1 MSFFVGKV
9 AVVGAGGAGKTRMLN
24 TIVNI
29 LTNNKFP
36 WDEEANLAGTLVV
49 TPYSVI
55 FPLPNV
61 QPVKVIFADNPGQN
75 SLETMRLSSAK
86 AGSGYKAIIIVLD
99 STAWNFRSIG
109 ILHAESL
116 ARYINGEK
124 INIAIISSKSD
135 LSELLTNMYN
145 TIIAQTLEKA
155 IENITPYMPV
165 PYYNRTIRERDSFRL
180 TINDDWIPFTQLEQ
194 YFVNALEHELKNA
207 AFTPMNIRLLVR
219 SLLLGYCN
227 YYTEHYPDFL
237 KHAAFNAIDDQLV
250 NSLNYYRPTS
260 YETQTPW
267 RVLAA
272 QSILGITGKNEI
284 PFHRSA
290 FKSSNILFVLQNYV
304 IGQYSNHIEF
314 IEQIKE
320 SHPNWEII
328 DNTYTNITNREGLE
342 NTRSSFEHLLMHL
355 MMETNKNSKKST
367 IDDLG
372 LSHFS

>member
-1 MSFFVGKV
+1 M
-9 AVVGAGGAGKTRMLN
+9 
-24 TIVNI
+24 
-29 LTNNKFP
+29 
-36 WDEEANLAGTLVV
+36 
-49 TPYSVI
+49 
-55 FPLPNV
+55 
-61 QPVKVIFADNPGQN
+61 
-75 SLETMRLSSAK
+75 
-86 AGSGYKAIIIVLD
+86 
-99 STAWNFRSIG
+99 
-109 ILHAESL
+109 
-116 ARYINGEK
+116 
-124 INIAIISSKSD
+124 
-135 LSELLTNMYN
+135 
-145 TIIAQTLEKA
+145 
-155 IENITPYMPV
+155 
-165 PYYNRTIRERDSFRL
+165 
-180 TINDDWIPFTQLEQ
+180 
-194 YFVNALEHELKNA
+194 
-207 AFTPMNIRLLVR
+207 
-219 SLLLGYCN
+219 
-227 YYTEHYPDFL
+227 